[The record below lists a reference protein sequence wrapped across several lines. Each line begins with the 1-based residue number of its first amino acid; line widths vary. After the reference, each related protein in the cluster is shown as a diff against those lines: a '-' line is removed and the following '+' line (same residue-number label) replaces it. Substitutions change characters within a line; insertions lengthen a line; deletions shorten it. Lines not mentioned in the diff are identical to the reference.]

1 MGEAMSFYITKASGE
16 TEPFSI
22 EKFSRS
28 LKRAGAQPDQIA
40 QIVQEVER
48 IPNLRTT
55 REIYQFAF
63 EALQKHTPH
72 IAARYN
78 LKHALIELGPAGF
91 PFERFVAEIFK
102 RLGYHTEID
111 VIAHGGCV
119 SHEVD
124 VITTRDTIR
133 RMIEC
138 KFRNQLGLKV
148 DVRVTLYIK
157 ARFDDLN
164 KKNSPT
170 QTEPPQFHEAMIAT
184 NNKFTTQAI
193 QYAECAGLQ
202 LLGWSY
208 PAKNSL
214 SELIDRLQL
223 HPITAVT
230 SLSHS
235 QKRACIKNDLVLCND
250 APNNA
255 PLFKRLGFSDA
266 EIERLIRE
274 CELICKP
281 N

>member
-1 MGEAMSFYITKASGE
+1 MSFYITKASGE

-28 LKRAGAQPDQIA
+28 LKRAGARPEQIA
-40 QIVQEVER
+40 QIVQEIEK

-55 REIYQFAF
+55 REIYEFAF
-63 EALQKHTPH
+63 EALQKQTPH

-78 LKHALIELGPAGF
+78 LKRALIEMGPAGF

-102 RLGYHTEID
+102 RLGYHTDVD
-111 VIAHGGCV
+111 VIAQGGCV
-119 SHEVD
+119 SHEIDIV
-124 VITTRDTIR
+124 TTKDHERS
-133 RMIEC
+133 MIEC
-138 KFRNQLGLKV
+138 KFHNEQGLKV

-164 KKNSPT
+164 KKNSHS
-170 QTEPPQFHEAMIAT
+170 QTEPLQFHEAMVAT
-184 NNKFTTQAI
+184 NSKFTTQAI
-193 QYAECAGLQ
+193 QYAECAGLK

-208 PAKNSL
+208 PAKDSL

-230 SLSHS
+230 SLSRS
-235 QKRACIKNDLVLCND
+235 QKRACIKNNLVLCND
-250 APNNA
+250 VPHNTA
-255 PLFKRLGFSDA
+255 LFKQLGFSDA
-266 EIERLIRE
+266 QVEKLIRE
-274 CELICKP
+274 CKLICKP